1 MPNAITAAILALI
14 KDFEGLRTR
23 AYADPATG
31 GEPWTIGYGH
41 TGAAG
46 PPAVA
51 RGMRITPAFAE
62 AILVRDLETVA
73 GHVAMRV
80 KVPITDNQFGA
91 LVSFA
96 FNCGIANFDRSTLLA
111 KLNAAD
117 FDGAAD
123 EFARWNRAA
132 GRVMAGLSRRRAAER
147 ALFRSP
153 ARPAPRPPKRSLSD
167 WLRAAVAHKALDTIL
182 NQAKELKMLDFLTGY
197 KTYIVGLFMIVAAI
211 AQIAGVDLPSLEGQN
226 AGQLLLEAFAIV
238 FLRKAIKSGA

>member
-1 MPNAITAAILALI
+1 MPI
-14 KDFEGLRTR
+14 RR
-23 AYADPATG
+23 RG

-41 TGAAG
+41 TSAVG

-51 RGMRITPAFAE
+51 RGLRITPAFAE

-96 FNCGIANFDRSTLLA
+96 FNCGVANFDRSTLLA

-132 GRVMAGLSRRRAAER
+132 GRVMAGLGRRRAAER
-147 ALFRSP
+147 ALFLSAASP
-153 ARPAPRPPKRSLSD
+153 TTPKWTLSQ
-167 WLRAAVAHKALDTIL
+167 WLRAAFARHALDTIL